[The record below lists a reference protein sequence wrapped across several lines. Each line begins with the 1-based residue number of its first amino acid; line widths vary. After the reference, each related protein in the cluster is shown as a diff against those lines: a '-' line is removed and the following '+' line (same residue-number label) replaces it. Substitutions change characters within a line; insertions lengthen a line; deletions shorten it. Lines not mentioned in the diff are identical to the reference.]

1 MPDGLAAV
9 EGVMLIL
16 VRLTS
21 GSLVF
26 ASLTGAGV
34 LGVDFAGLAAPDDSP
49 SDFGWLAAEDP
60 SLASRRCRIYMP
72 GQVSQSFKDSGH
84 RSSTGWRVPR
94 LLP

>member
-1 MPDGLAAV
+1 VLDGLAA

-16 VRLTS
+16 VRLSS

-26 ASLTGAGV
+26 ASPGAGV

-49 SDFGWLAAEDP
+49 SGFGWLAAEDS

-72 GQVSQSFKDSGH
+72 RRVSQHFKDSGY
-84 RSSTGWRVPR
+84 RSGNDWRVSGLHP
-94 LLP
+94 